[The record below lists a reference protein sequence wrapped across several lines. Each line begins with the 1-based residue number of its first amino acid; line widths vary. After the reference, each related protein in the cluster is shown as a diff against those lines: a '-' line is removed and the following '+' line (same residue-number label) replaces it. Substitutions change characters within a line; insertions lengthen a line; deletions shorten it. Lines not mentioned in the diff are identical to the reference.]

1 LLGWIEAVGLALFG
15 SLTHL
20 ALVCYEARQVPGRW
34 EIFGHL
40 ALGPVSG
47 FLFKLAAFPNHLNVF
62 FAGFFAIDF
71 IRMLARV
78 YKPRE
83 EEAESPQVVQDVVER
98 VLEYTKEEFER
109 KFKA

>member
-1 LLGWIEAVGLALFG
+1 MLGWLEAIGLAFFG

-20 ALVCYEARQVPGRW
+20 ALVCYEARQVPGKW
-34 EIFGHL
+34 EVFGHL

-47 FLFKLAAFPNHLNVF
+47 FLFKLGGFPNHLNVF
-62 FAGFFAIDF
+62 FAGFFAVDF

-83 EEAESPQVVQDVVER
+83 EESNPPRVIHNRVER
-98 VLEYTKEEFER
+98 VMEYTLEQVKREV
-109 KFKA
+109 KA